1 MGSPQAT
8 GGEIVGSTMAKLHG
22 LQADYVFRGV
32 EHVVRMTVDGNL
44 LEVEVEDRLT
54 TDQWRGEFDAAFIED
69 LTHKTGNFKQF
80 GIFCSMLESALV
92 QSSESVTL
100 DLLTYTDLESLRN
113 RKIGVAPR
121 HTSAAKNSPLSSK
134 RYLILIYSVEF
145 DRIHYPLPLPY
156 MGKPDPVVLQKVIR
170 ELKEELAMLKAK
182 PGKDFRDVE
191 IRRLRDELQ
200 LALEEKQSAETA
212 LQNMQEELKLTSK
225 SSALK
230 EVKILKKVVQSL
242 EEELTKERAKH
253 QRLASKRLQESRQLA
268 DELAEMKA
276 TERSFRIR
284 VKNLTNELAL
294 YKKGRF
300 TPCGLSPQNHST
312 SSRTFAPPTLTRA
325 GTKKR
330 DGCRSTS
337 EERSNSRERS
347 GAWGPSRQRSTS
359 REGRSRSQG
368 GLPRQSPSPAGSR
381 APRFD
386 PTAFVKAKE
395 RKQKETEQKNKRCLR
410 RGMGDTPPS
419 GWHHRTQPRG
429 PSAFSACGLGK
440 SRGRSSSVE
449 SFRSRRSSASSGSEL
464 DDYSEPVVPRG
475 RKRLARGRKP
485 LSSSSWNG
493 STVVPQAESG
503 HRKCLASTPTTAKR
517 ADKEN
522 LYDEPS
528 ADLSEID
535 ARLQALQEYMNKLET
550 RT

>member
-1 MGSPQAT
+1 
-8 GGEIVGSTMAKLHG
+8 MAKLHG

-32 EHVVRMTVDGNL
+32 EHIVRMSVDGNL

-80 GIFCSMLESALV
+80 GIFCSMLESAIS

-113 RKIGVAPR
+113 RKIGVGPR
-121 HTSAAKNSPLSSK
+121 HTAAAKTSPLSSK

-170 ELKEELAMLKAK
+170 ELKEELALLKAK
-182 PGKDFRDVE
+182 PSKDFRDAE

-200 LALEEKQSAETA
+200 HTLEEKQSVETV
-212 LQNMQEELKLTSK
+212 LLGLQEELKLTNK
-225 SSALK
+225 SSAFK

-253 QRLASKRLQESRQLA
+253 QRIANKRLQESRQLA

-276 TERSFRIR
+276 TERSLRIR

-300 TPCGLSPQNHST
+300 TPSGPSPQNHP
-312 SSRTFAPPTLTRA
+312 APPRNFAHPTLSR
-325 GTKKR
+325 GSTKKR
-330 DGCRSTS
+330 DVRRSTS

-359 REGRSRSQG
+359 REGRSGSQG
-368 GLPRQSPSPAGSR
+368 RLPRQSPSPTGPR

-395 RKQKETEQKNKRCLR
+395 RKQKEAEQKKERCLR

-419 GWHHRTQPRG
+419 GWCHRLQSRG
-429 PSAFSACGLGK
+429 PSAFSTSGLGK

-464 DDYSEPVVPRG
+464 DDYSEPAAPRG
-475 RKRLARGRKP
+475 RKRAVRGRKP

-493 STVVPQAESG
+493 STVIPHTDGG
-503 HRKCLASTPTTAKR
+503 HRKHLASTPTTGLR

>member
-1 MGSPQAT
+1 MPCET
-8 GGEIVGSTMAKLHG
+8 GIEIAGRNMAKLHG

-32 EHVVRMTVDGNL
+32 EHIVRMSVDGNL

-80 GIFCSMLESALV
+80 GIFCSMLESALS

-113 RKIGVAPR
+113 RKIGVGPR
-121 HTSAAKNSPLSSK
+121 HMAAAKNSPLSSK

-145 DRIHYPLPLPY
+145 DR
-156 MGKPDPVVLQKVIR
+156 LQHT
-170 ELKEELAMLKAK
+170 
-182 PGKDFRDVE
+182 
-191 IRRLRDELQ
+191 
-200 LALEEKQSAETA
+200 LEEKQSVETV
-212 LQNMQEELKLTSK
+212 LLGLQEELKLTNK
-225 SSALK
+225 SSAFK

-242 EEELTKERAKH
+242 EEELTKEKAKH
-253 QRLASKRLQESRQLA
+253 QRLTNKRLQESRQLA

-276 TERSFRIR
+276 TERSLRIR

-300 TPCGLSPQNHST
+300 TPSGPSPQNHP
-312 SSRTFAPPTLTRA
+312 APPRNFAHPTLSR
-325 GTKKR
+325 GSTKKKDVR
-330 DGCRSTS
+330 RSTS

-359 REGRSRSQG
+359 REGHNGSQG
-368 GLPRQSPSPAGSR
+368 RLPRQSPSPTGPR

-395 RKQKETEQKNKRCLR
+395 RKQKEAEQKKERCLR

-419 GWHHRTQPRG
+419 GWCHRMQSRG
-429 PSAFSACGLGK
+429 PSAFSTSGLGK

-464 DDYSEPVVPRG
+464 DDYSEPAAPRG
-475 RKRLARGRKP
+475 RKRAVRGRKP

-493 STVVPQAESG
+493 STVIPHTDGG
-503 HRKCLASTPTTAKR
+503 HRKHLASTPTTGLR

-522 LYDEPS
+522 LYDEPA

>member
-1 MGSPQAT
+1 
-8 GGEIVGSTMAKLHG
+8 MAKRADYG
-22 LQADYVFRGV
+22 LQVDYVFRGV
-32 EHVVRMTVDGNL
+32 EHAIRMTSEGNL
-44 LEVEVEDRLT
+44 LEVEVEDRRT

-80 GIFCSMLESALV
+80 GIFCSMLESALA

-100 DLLTYTDLESLRN
+100 DLLTYADLEALRN
-113 RKIGVAPR
+113 RKIGVGPR
-121 HTSAAKNSPLSSK
+121 HPPATKSSPLNSK

-156 MGKPDPVVLQKVIR
+156 VGKPDPVILQKVIR

-191 IRRLRDELQ
+191 IRRLREELQ
-200 LALEEKQSAETA
+200 RALEEKQSMETV
-212 LQNMQEELKLTSK
+212 LLNSQEELKLATK
-225 SSALK
+225 SSGFK

-242 EEELTKERAKH
+242 EEELAKERAKH
-253 QRLASKRLQESRQLA
+253 QRLATKRLQESRQLA
-268 DELAEMKA
+268 DELAEVKA
-276 TERSFRIR
+276 TERSLRIR

-294 YKKGRF
+294 YKKGHF
-300 TPCGLSPQNHST
+300 LPTGSSPPNT
-312 SSRTFAPPTLTRA
+312 SRHFSRPALNRTGAT
-325 GTKKR
+325 KR
-330 DGCRSTS
+330 DGRRSAS
-337 EERSNSRERS
+337 GERSNSQERS
-347 GAWGPSRQRSTS
+347 VPWGINRQRSTS
-359 REGRSRSQG
+359 REGRSGSQG
-368 GLPRQSPSPAGSR
+368 RVSRQSPSPTGIR

-395 RKQKETEQKNKRCLR
+395 RKQKEIEQKNKRCLQ

-419 GWHHRTQPRG
+419 GWYHRTQLRG
-429 PSAFSACGLGK
+429 PSVLHGSSLGK
-440 SRGRSSSVE
+440 PRGRSSSVE
-449 SFRSRRSSASSGSEL
+449 SFRSRRTSASSGSEL
-464 DDYSEPVVPRG
+464 EDYSEPVAPRG

-485 LSSSSWNG
+485 FSSSSWNG
-493 STVVPQAESG
+493 PTAGPHTDSG
-503 HRKCLASTPTTAKR
+503 HKKRLSSTPNTGKAGGKGKAVGVSEGTLENS
-517 ADKEN
+517 EN